1 LSFEQ
6 IRSGNVRRLSR
17 TRSASMSLQELSEL
31 SSGSISEVT
40 SERRSS
46 PSQRSAISVN
56 PPRVVENFEDILVG
70 SDQQYHQLPKR
81 LICNAHSPSH
91 KVLSPI

>member
-1 LSFEQ
+1 

-17 TRSASMSLQELSEL
+17 TRSASMSPQELSEP
-31 SSGSISEVT
+31 SSGSIPEVT

-46 PSQRSAISVN
+46 PSQRSATSVN
-56 PPRVVENFEDILVG
+56 PPRVVENFEDILG

-81 LICNAHSPSH
+81 LTCNAHSPSH
-91 KVLSPI
+91 K